1 MIAIP
6 ESVPEWLAKALR
18 KHTVEEGDCLIW
30 TGWLS
35 YGSPK
40 VVHAHWRELGLR
52 TKGVSVRRELTE
64 AIKGRP
70 MRKRMFAMTTC
81 GDERCVNPEHLVQRT
96 WSQVMK
102 SVADH
107 SDYRIRGRKI
117 SATRRRNSRLTPEI
131 VADIKAARTCTEAA
145 QKHGIS
151 LSHASGIR
159 AGKYWTDRDIWTEV
173 FGRLAA

>member
-81 GDERCVNPEHLVQRT
+81 CDERCVNPAHLV
-96 WSQVMK
+96 
-102 SVADH
+102 A
-107 SDYRIRGRKI
+107 SDEERGR
-117 SATRRRNSRLTPEI
+117 SLGLPDPWAQDLGD
-131 VADIKAARTCTEAA
+131 AAA
-145 QKHGIS
+145 QFTPD
-151 LSHASGIR
+151 
-159 AGKYWTDRDIWTEV
+159 AGDRGGHQGGADM
-173 FGRLAA
+173 R